1 EDYLY
6 EQQKGHVEKYPDFV
20 GTANVPKAAGW
31 KAVFDPNAGDDE
43 AVGDENESTKGL
55 GSNAEPF
62 VFEGANKR
70 PEHPSMKWLMKQL
83 EKRDVGTGATRT
95 STYSEVT
102 STTAKYPLLVE
113 KGKKVTLAEAGEL

>member
-1 EDYLY
+1 
-6 EQQKGHVEKYPDFV
+6 
-20 GTANVPKAAGW
+20 
-31 KAVFDPNAGDDE
+31 

-113 KGKKVTLAEAGEL
+113 KGKKVTLAEAGELSWRLLPGTRIGDLALTEKVYADMKEIAAGTKTAEECLAVVAD